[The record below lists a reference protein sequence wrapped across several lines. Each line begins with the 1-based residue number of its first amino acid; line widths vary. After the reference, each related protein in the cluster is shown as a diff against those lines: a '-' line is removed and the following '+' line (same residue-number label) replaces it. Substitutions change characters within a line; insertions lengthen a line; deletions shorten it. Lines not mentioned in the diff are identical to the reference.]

1 MPFVN
6 GKSGNPAGKPKG
18 IKNSETLLKEER
30 RRIFEEEASKV
41 WIDTIKKLP
50 PTYVADQ
57 FMGKAPDEF
66 KGDLNINSTNTD
78 ELEKLALELSQKLKE
93 KKQ

>member
-1 MPFVN
+1 MPFVK